1 MLDASAL
8 SRSLR
13 DNVLNNLLFY
23 GLLMACSQ
31 DSEDGTLWFLWG
43 LAFFRL
49 CLFPLFHCVKERLG
63 LPGVIG
69 YLVVMSVFYCLN
81 KPEWQVWTYI
91 DAALLLKSGLTY
103 EAGTFAFYYVLG
115 LSLSYQHV
123 RDLLNNRMLS
133 LVSVALIT
141 LHTFSGGS
149 VTLWSLWGTGLNEST
164 KWLELIYGA
173 VLSLAVLSCLNPIAD
188 IRQGPMQHIVSTVAD
203 LGSRTLY
210 GYYLHMMFR
219 FLLCTENFQKIWEPL
234 GSGSTSLIYYVW
246 EVLFMASLCS
256 PLAET
261 CFQGLVSPQWILDI
275 KDTAVSQLKGALEP
289 RTELKT
295 G

>member
-1 MLDASAL
+1 VLDASAL

-13 DNVLNNLLFY
+13 DNVLNNCIFY

-69 YLVVMSVFYCLN
+69 YLLVMSVFYCSI
-81 KPEWQVWTYI
+81 KPGWQIWAYI
-91 DAALLLKSGLTY
+91 DAAVLLKSGLAY
-103 EAGTFAFYYVLG
+103 EAARFAFYYVLG
-115 LSLSYQHV
+115 LSLNYDHV
-123 RDLLNNRMLS
+123 RNLLRNWMLS
-133 LVSVALIT
+133 LVSVAFIT

-149 VTLWSLWGTGLNEST
+149 LYLWYPGLPEPL

-173 VLSLAVLSCLNPIAD
+173 VLSLAVLSCLNPIAE
-188 IRQGPMQHIVSTVAD
+188 IKQGPLQHVVSTVAD

-210 GYYLHMMFR
+210 GYYLHMLLR
-219 FLLCTENFQKIWEPL
+219 FLMCTKNFQKIPEPL
-234 GSGSTSLIYYVW
+234 GAVSIGLIYVW
-246 EVLFMASLCS
+246 EVFFMASLCS

-261 CFQGLVSPQWILDI
+261 CFQGLVSPQWILDM
-275 KDTAVSQLKGALEP
+275 KDTAASQLKGVSD
-289 RTELKT
+289 KVS
-295 G
+295 